1 MAADKRVTRVVYGA
15 FVALAAAFIV
25 SSVWQIASQL
35 FGFGPAMRPDAPR
48 VGAPCA
54 AAIQQDLL
62 AIDLAL
68 SEPTM
73 VLGGDE
79 AVKVYERAKQ
89 RGWQDHDK
97 LTQCCAGDPAAA
109 EAIAAVIRLDK
120 AAESAVRRRAGELG
134 PVRREVDSFIR

>member
-15 FVALAAAFIV
+15 FVALAAAFIL

-35 FGFGPAMRPDAPR
+35 FGFGAASRPVQH
-48 VGAPCA
+48 VGPQCA
-54 AAIQQDLL
+54 AAIQQDVL

-68 SEPTM
+68 AEPTTA
-73 VLGGDE
+73 LGGDD
-79 AVKVYERAKQ
+79 AVNAYQQHKKRE
-89 RGWQDHDK
+89 WQDQEK
-97 LTQCCAGDPAAA
+97 LTQCCAGDPAATQ
-109 EAIAAVIRLDK
+109 AIAAVMRLDR